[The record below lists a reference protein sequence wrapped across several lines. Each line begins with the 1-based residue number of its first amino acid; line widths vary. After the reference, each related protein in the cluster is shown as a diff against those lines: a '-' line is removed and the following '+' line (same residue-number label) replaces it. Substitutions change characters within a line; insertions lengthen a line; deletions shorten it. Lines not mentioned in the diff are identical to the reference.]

1 VRTRLARRDADAK
14 GLGAWRRA
22 VLGLLTAA
30 ALVLAMQPA
39 HAARRIMVDAMEYPW
54 SAIGRVNAGG
64 TAFCT
69 GFLISPRH
77 VLTAGHCVY
86 NRLRHRW
93 WYPDEMHFVA
103 GYQRDDAVI
112 HSKVVAY
119 QHSPKLAPGRTMKMS
134 GVANDWAILTLAKP
148 IGRQAGWLGLYPLD
162 RAAFQRIRHGE
173 GVVVQ
178 AGYRRDWAH
187 ALTIDTHCTINGVFD
202 GGRALLHDC
211 SVQDGASGSP
221 LLLFA
226 DGGVRVIG
234 MHVAHG
240 RDRQVQVSGAV
251 SAPTFQS
258 GVGPAYAV
266 NAIRR
271 AGSVWGEGEG
281 PRPGSAAAS
290 LPVETIDLLLA
301 RSGYLHSEHVGAAA
315 RAGAIRAFQKRQRL
329 TVTGKPSMALLAELL
344 EAGR

>member
-1 VRTRLARRDADAK
+1 VAGRDQEA
-14 GLGAWRRA
+14 GAERIAAGIDPANRA
-22 VLGLLTAA
+22 PRIFHGVNYD
-30 ALVLAMQPA
+30 
-39 HAARRIMVDAMEYPW
+39 AARRIMVDAMEYPW

-64 TAFCT
+64 NAFCT

-86 NRLRHRW
+86 NSLRRRW
-93 WYPDEMHFVA
+93 WYPDEIHFVA

-112 HSKVVAY
+112 HSAVVAY
-119 QHSPKLAPGRTMKMS
+119 QHSPKLTPGRTMTMAA
-134 GVANDWAILTLAKP
+134 VANDWAILTLAKP
-148 IGRQAGWLGLYPLD
+148 IGRQAGWLGLYPVD
-162 RAAFQRIRHGE
+162 RAAVQRIRRGE

-187 ALTIDTHCTINGVFD
+187 AISIDAGCTVNGVFD

-221 LLLFA
+221 LLLFI

-234 MHVAHG
+234 IHVAHG
-240 RDRQVQVSGAV
+240 SNRQVQVSGAV
-251 SAPTFQS
+251 SAPTFQP

-271 AGSVWGEGEG
+271 AGSVWGDGHG
-281 PRPGSAAAS
+281 PDAGSAAAA
-290 LPVETIDLLLA
+290 LPVETIDMLLA
-301 RSGYLHSEHVGAAA
+301 RLGYLRSEN
-315 RAGAIRAFQKRQRL
+315 AGAIARGGAIRTFQQRRHL
-329 TVTGKPSMALLAELL
+329 AVTGKPSVALLAELL
-344 EAGR
+344 TADR